1 MYGKIISIVSRN
13 LVLLVTTECDC
24 AEDVVSSVQW
34 PHLQW
39 QDVGSFTLT
48 LPLNRASNDPSW
60 SLTVP

>member
-24 AEDVVSSVQW
+24 VEDVVSSGQW

-48 LPLNRASNDPSW
+48 LPLRAVNEHSR
-60 SLTVP
+60 SLTVPS